1 MIFVV
6 CCVIFFEYGGG
17 FMYLKISKSIFLCN
31 YYFM

>member
-1 MIFVV
+1 ML
-6 CCVIFFEYGGG
+6 CDFFEYGGG